1 MNEMIAIILL
11 VILFMSI
18 LYIYLM
24 VQIFRIDDKVSV
36 LNRMLRELREKGD
49 SDEYD

>member
-11 VILFMSI
+11 VILFISI

-49 SDEYD
+49 SDEHD